1 MRLFSKYKLR
11 IDLPKGMSS
20 RIDDNKIRFI
30 GTSNNLIELA
40 HEIRKLNLMENGD
53 FIKLDKVDL
62 RVSDEITNFIND
74 KKLIEMPRQAL
85 NIFASKILE
94 VVDGYED
101 SPFDFNDC
109 GYLSPRLDFDIG
121 VELID

>member
-1 MRLFSKYKLR
+1 MGLFSKYKLK

-20 RIDDNKIRFI
+20 RIADDKIRFI
-30 GTSNNLIELA
+30 GTTNSLTYLA
-40 HEIRKLNLMENGD
+40 HEIRKLNLLENGD
-53 FIKLDKVDL
+53 LIKLDKVDL
-62 RVSDEITNFIND
+62 RVSDEITNFNYD
-74 KKLIEMPRQAL
+74 KKMIEMPRQAW

-109 GYLSPRLDFDIG
+109 GYLSPRQDFDIG

>member
-1 MRLFSKYKLR
+1 MGLFSKYKLK

-20 RIDDNKIRFI
+20 RIADDKIRFI
-30 GTSNNLIELA
+30 GTTNSLTYLA
-40 HEIRKLNLMENGD
+40 HEIRKLNLLENGD
-53 FIKLDKVDL
+53 LIKLDKVDL
-62 RVSDEITNFIND
+62 KVSDEITNFTND
-74 KKLIEMPRQAL
+74 KKMIEMPRQAW